1 MIIWVVKT
9 KNVIKIKKI
18 MMKKRSVVIKMVNTT
33 TKKRSVVIKM
43 VNTTKKN
50 NMDTGVCVAEEEE
63 WL

>member
-1 MIIWVVKT
+1 M
-9 KNVIKIKKI
+9 IKIKKI
-18 MMKKRSVVIKMVNTT
+18 VMKKRNVVIKMVNTT